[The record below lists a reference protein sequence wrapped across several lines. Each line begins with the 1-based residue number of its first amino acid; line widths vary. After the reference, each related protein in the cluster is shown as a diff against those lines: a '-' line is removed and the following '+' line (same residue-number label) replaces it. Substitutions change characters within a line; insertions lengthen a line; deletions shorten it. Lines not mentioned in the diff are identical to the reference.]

1 MTTLFLDYEG
11 GNDNY
16 GGTSFALHASGTD
29 GRITTATFSA
39 ATASFPNDGSLI
51 GQYLSIW
58 NASIYAVYQI
68 TAWVSGTE
76 LTIAALSGGTALAN
90 QGVDRQYYIGGRW
103 KTMTTGATAVR
114 IVPGDVFRL
123 MASPEPTSVGAGTWT
138 SGPSYTGSSSEIAI
152 QSSTNASP
160 IVITSAAH
168 GLVTGDT
175 VEISGHTINT
185 FANGMWEVTRLTD
198 DTYSLD
204 GSTGNGV
211 GGATGVGR
219 NMSPC
224 RVYLDTACTQKIAGC
239 SLQEGAWTASANVT
253 ATVVTTDYKGSYG
266 SASIAVAAG
275 FTTGKAA
282 YFATGALD
290 LSGYQQVTF
299 NVKQTAGTLG
309 AASSV
314 SIVLCSD
321 TAGATPVNTIN
332 LPYLAALN
340 QWYPITV
347 DTAGAL
353 GASIKSVAL
362 YVNTDSGAQTFRIG
376 PIIAC
381 KASSSADS
389 LSLTSLISK
398 HSTSGGSEVWYGIRD
413 INGRRVVLQTDSAT
427 TSSTP
432 GTRYSAY
439 VGTTENVTTYKRE
452 TIKTTVAATAPM
464 LINEA
469 GTYAAPFTLEGGW
482 DRTNMS
488 TQSGESWFSQGAFYI
503 TGNGSTGIVSLSTG
517 SQFWNFDHIHAA
529 YSNHAYYL
537 GSSGSYGIGIGTV
550 KAVACPYGTVWSS
563 SSSRKVDVD
572 TSISN
577 SCLRSM
583 TVYYSSDYTF
593 GTLASIGSAD
603 GCAFFSSFRINI
615 DALTVKYAVGPWL
628 NYGGTSVPATKIYIK
643 SGTIDYAT
651 QAAATYSSEVFFAK
665 DCNFTLYSGVAP
677 YAGPLTYSN
686 SFATTQNENGNGVS
700 KIYGAGGSV
709 IIQDTTMVH
718 GTASSSWKMSPVS
731 TTVDA
736 NWPLFMPVGRIALAA
751 NVTKTIGYW
760 MRRDNTGLTMKL
772 ICKGGQLAGIAA
784 DVTTSMT
791 AAIDT
796 WELVQISLTP
806 TETGVV
812 ELEAHAYGGATYNG
826 WVSEMEVA

>member
-16 GGTSFALHASGTD
+16 GGTSFALLAWGTD
-29 GRITTATFSA
+29 GRITSATFSS

-51 GQYLSIW
+51 NHYLTIW
-58 NASIYAVYQI
+58 NGTIYAAYKI
-68 TAWVSGTE
+68 TAWVSGTQ
-76 LTIAALSGGTALAN
+76 LTIEAISGGTALAN

-103 KTMTTGATAVR
+103 KTSTTGATAVR
-114 IVPGDVFRL
+114 IVPGDELRV

-138 SGPSYTGSSSEIAI
+138 SGPSYIGSASEIAI

-160 IVITSAAH
+160 IVITSTAH

-175 VEISGHTINT
+175 VEISGHTTNT
-185 FANGMWEVTRLTD
+185 FANGMWEVTKLTD
-198 DTYSLD
+198 DTYELV

-211 GGATGVGR
+211 GGATGTGR

-239 SLQEGAWTASANVT
+239 SLQEGAWTASANVI
-253 ATVVTTDYKGSYG
+253 ATVSTSTYKGSYG

-275 FTTGKAA
+275 FTTGMAA
-282 YFATGALD
+282 YFATGTLD
-290 LSGYQQVTF
+290 LSGYQQVSF
-299 NVKQTAGTLG
+299 NVRQTAGTLG

-353 GASIKSVAL
+353 GASIQSVAL
-362 YVNTDSGAQTFRIG
+362 YINTDNAAQTFLIS

-413 INGRRVVLQTDSAT
+413 INGRRVVLQTEYETIPAT
-427 TSSTP
+427 T
-432 GTRYSAY
+432 RYAAY

-464 LINEA
+464 QINEA

-482 DRTNMS
+482 DRTDMS
-488 TQSGESWFSQGAFYI
+488 TQTGETWFSQGAFNVPGFGYA
-503 TGNGSTGIVSLSTG
+503 SIVTLNIG
-517 SQFWNFDHIHAA
+517 SQFWNFDHIHSA
-529 YSNHAYYL
+529 YTASVYYF
-537 GSSGSYGIGIGTV
+537 GSAGSTYGIGIGTA
-550 KAVACPYGTVWSS
+550 KAVAGNYGTIRADSG
-563 SSSRKVDVD
+563 SRNITID
-572 TSISN
+572 TSISVSTLN
-577 SCLRSM
+577 SIAI
-583 TVYYSSDYTF
+583 TYASDWTF
-593 GTLASIGSAD
+593 GTITSIG
-603 GCAFFSSFRINI
+603 CATGATFTNSTRFEI
-615 DALTVKYAVGPWL
+615 DVLNVKYAVGPWL
-628 NYGGTSVPATKIYIK
+628 NYNATTTTPTKIYIK

-709 IIQDTTMVH
+709 IIQDTTMAY

-731 TTVDA
+731 TTLSAD
-736 NWPLFMPVGRIALAA
+736 WPLYLPLKGIALAA
-751 NVTKTIGYW
+751 NVSKTIGVW
-760 MRRDNTGLTMKL
+760 MRRSNTGLTMKL
-772 ICKGGQLAGIAA
+772 VCKGGQIAGVAA
-784 DVTTSMT
+784 DVTASMT
-791 AAIDT
+791 AAADT

-806 TETGVV
+806 TEKGVV
-812 ELEAHAYGGATYNG
+812 ELEVHAYGGATYNG
-826 WVSEMEVA
+826 WVSKMEIT